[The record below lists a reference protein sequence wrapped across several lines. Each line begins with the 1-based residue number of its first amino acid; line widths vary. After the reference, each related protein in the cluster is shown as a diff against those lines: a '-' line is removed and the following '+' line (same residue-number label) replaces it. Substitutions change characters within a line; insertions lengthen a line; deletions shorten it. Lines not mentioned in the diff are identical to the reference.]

1 MVDKTSS
8 SDPIRIEDD
17 DVVEVMSNHNHVKT
31 SPSITGSGE
40 PVLCDKCKT
49 EIKVNGQPDDEVD
62 VDSMTSK
69 DYYFDSYAHYGIHEE
84 MLKDEV
90 RTLTYRNAMIH
101 NKHLFKNKV
110 VLDIGCGTGILS
122 MFAAKTG
129 AAHVIGVLNSWDNLL
144 GINCAIY

>member
-1 MVDKTSS
+1 MADSRVNPSVGS
-8 SDPIRIEDD
+8 LGNPIGIEDD
-17 DVVEVMSNHNHVKT
+17 EVIEVVPNHNHIDVKSLLVNCGDT
-31 SPSITGSGE
+31 TDRIKSEDPL
-40 PVLCDKCKT
+40 LCEKCKVETIMNGVST
-49 EIKVNGQPDDEVD
+49 ED
-62 VDSMTSK
+62 MTSK

-122 MFAAKTG
+122 MFAAKAG
-129 AAHVIGVLNSWDNLL
+129 AAHVIGV
-144 GINCAIY
+144 

>member
-1 MVDKTSS
+1 MKESPRLSVNSTN
-8 SDPIRIEDD
+8 PITIEDD
-17 DVVEVMSNHNHVKT
+17 VEIVEVMPNNHINKANVQSMETSN
-31 SPSITGSGE
+31 SSGKSTAL
-40 PVLCDKCKT
+40 LCERCKT
-49 EIKVNGQPDDEVD
+49 EPVINGVSNED
-62 VDSMTSK
+62 MTSK

-129 AAHVIGVLNSWDNLL
+129 AQHVIGV
-144 GINCAIY
+144 